1 LLALSL
7 GFFPGCV
14 PSAAPSLAYAEASP
28 PPRIQ
33 PAPVA
38 AACPPRPACDAPP
51 PPLAAPRPFRHKRS
65 HLVTA
70 LGPAQHRGR
79 DQFLAQGAPQWVL
92 AKFAYGTTDKDLSDE
107 DIDVYLLRDC
117 GASWEKIGTYPTT
130 PREDHHPPVA
140 GVEDKGGQLFL
151 ELSQV
156 TRPLR
161 IGRHRVRL
169 VVAGDLTATD
179 LFLEVLP
186 YGARVVVTDID
197 GTLTS
202 SETAMV
208 HHLFYL
214 TARPDW
220 LVPRTRAW
228 LSLQGYPPGIL
239 HTTVM
244 PAGAVGAGA
253 AAFKAEELAALKA
266 ATGIVPEIAFGN
278 MQSDVATYA
287 AAGIPASQCYYIG
300 LDGDLAGGVRHD
312 DYRALVPS
320 FAALP
325 PVCR

>member
-1 LLALSL
+1 
-7 GFFPGCV
+7 
-14 PSAAPSLAYAEASP
+14 
-28 PPRIQ
+28 
-33 PAPVA
+33 VA

-208 HHLFYL
+208 QDLATGEPSDARPGGAEVMHALAGRGYHLFYL